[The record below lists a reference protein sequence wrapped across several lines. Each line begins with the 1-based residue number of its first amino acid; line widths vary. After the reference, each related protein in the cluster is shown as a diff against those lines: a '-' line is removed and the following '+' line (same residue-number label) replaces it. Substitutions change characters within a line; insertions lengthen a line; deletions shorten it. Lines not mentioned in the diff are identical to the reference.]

1 MGSSVNNLYIVQMMQ
16 SIYNDSTKIAV
27 VHNFGCTME
36 PCKKFKKKNT
46 DAACQSQTFVFNWF
60 GIGPGL

>member
-36 PCKKFKKKNT
+36 PCKKFKKKKKY
-46 DAACQSQTFVFNWF
+46 
-60 GIGPGL
+60 